1 MIMSCHRHYSV
12 PSSFSIDINI
22 TINFSVVPNIYRA
35 NAAKRAAAIIP
46 IPARSLPD
54 PSLLTSEGPDPDDD
68 VADPPLFE
76 LVGEVT
82 KLPEPEPEP
91 EDPEPDDPE
100 LDPLLLVGEEP
111 IA

>member
-1 MIMSCHRHYSV
+1 
-12 PSSFSIDINI
+12 
-22 TINFSVVPNIYRA
+22 
-35 NAAKRAAAIIP
+35 
-46 IPARSLPD
+46 LPD

-100 LDPLLLVGEEP
+100 PDDPEPDDPELDPLLLVGEEP
-111 IA
+111 IE